1 MPVAAVPNYL
11 PDQLIANASPGLRFG
26 MYLKLWGVDE
36 RSGQRLWE
44 TRDIVYRVTGRD
56 QRERAMS
63 DENKRSALN
72 MATKLTPS
80 DRRMMQAL
88 VRRQLALAEP
98 FAKSGSLVV
107 VEAEAVA
114 PFTTGLGNEHPLEN
128 GFAFLNPY
136 GLPYLPGSGVK
147 GVVRQAA
154 RELASGEWG
163 DTQGWNRDEKYSLKI
178 GKEAIDL
185 CIIDVLFG
193 RETPSG
199 ESGHVRG
206 ALSFWD
212 VVPQID
218 GELLAV
224 EVMTPHQ
231 GHYYQQGGTP
241 HDSGSPNP
249 INFLTVPPKSRFT
262 FHVQCDL
269 AHLRRLAPSL
279 AEGERWKGLVEAAF
293 QHAFQWLGFG
303 AKTSVGYGAF
313 VPAKQS
319 VNNGSHPVAPAPPAA
334 RRAPETEARSE
345 TVWPQARLQYNRQ
358 NGTLTAIGPNNA
370 RASAFD
376 EQAQELLSRLPEQI
390 QQRVRTNQFVRAV
403 ACVRDSVL
411 VAVEPTS

>member
-1 MPVAAVPNYL
+1 MPIAAVPAYL
-11 PDQLIANASPGLRFG
+11 PGNLLADASPGLRFG
-26 MYLKLWGVDE
+26 MYLKLWGIDR
-36 RSGQRLWE
+36 RSKELLWK
-44 TRDIVYRVTGRD
+44 THDIVYHVRGQDR
-56 QRERAMS
+56 RERAIP
-63 DENKRSALN
+63 DENKRSALDE
-72 MATKLTPS
+72 ACLLTGS
-80 DRRMMQAL
+80 DRRIMEGLAQRQHALADPLVKSGAL
-88 VRRQLALAEP
+88 VVL
-98 FAKSGSLVV
+98 
-107 VEAEAVA
+107 EAVAVA

-136 GLPYLPGSGVK
+136 GLPYLPGSGIK

-163 DTQGWNRDEKYSLKI
+163 DTNGWNLDESYLLRIGEEEIGLSLLD
-178 GKEAIDL
+178 A
-185 CIIDVLFG
+185 LFG

-212 VVPQID
+212 VVPQIE
-218 GELLAV
+218 GEQLAV

-262 FHVQCDL
+262 FHVMCDRGR
-269 AHLRRLAPSL
+269 LRRLAPPL

-303 AKTSVGYGAF
+303 AKTSVGYGALTLATQPAAIGV
-313 VPAKQS
+313 VPSAA
-319 VNNGSHPVAPAPPAA
+319 APAAKT
-334 RRAPETEARSE
+334 RAPDAEAPAEIWER
-345 TVWPQARLQYNRQ
+345 ARLQYNRQ
-358 NGTLTAIGPNNA
+358 NGTLTATGPNNA
-370 RASAFD
+370 KAYAYD
-376 EQAQELLSRLPEQI
+376 ERGAELLSRLPAEL

-403 ACVRDSVL
+403 ARVRGSELIDIEVKS
-411 VAVEPTS
+411 